1 MTITPSRFALSSLA
15 LAAALALGACHRN
28 DERVP
33 TAQTDTPPPTLPA
46 ANTSGTGSTTP
57 AAGDTSSTTA
67 GSVSSSGTM
76 AMPSAPLTNAEQ
88 EFVTKA
94 AEGGMFEVEI
104 GKMAA
109 AKAVDPAVKSFG
121 QMLADDHGAAND
133 KLKQI
138 ASAHNVPLPAALP
151 SDKKKELDELS
162 KLSGK
167 DFDKQ
172 FVKTVGIKDHHHDI
186 AEFEKAARMARSDD
200 VKSFAQSSLPTL
212 QKHLAAAEKLPAKG

>member
-1 MTITPSRFALSSLA
+1 MTTTPSRFALGSLA
-15 LAAALALGACHRN
+15 IAAVLALGACHRN

-33 TAQTDTPPPTLPA
+33 TAQTDTMPPA
-46 ANTSGTGSTTP
+46 TS
-57 AAGDTSSTTA
+57 DTSSTTA
-67 GSVSSSGTM
+67 GGVSSSGTM
-76 AMPSAPLTNAEQ
+76 AMPTAPLTNAEQ

-94 AEGGMFEVEI
+94 AEGGMFEVEV

-138 ASAHNVPLPAALP
+138 ASAHNVPLPASLP
-151 SDKKKELDELS
+151 SDKKKELDELN

-172 FVKTVGIKDHHHDI
+172 FVKMVGIKDHHHDI
-186 AEFEKAARMARSDD
+186 SEFEKAAKDARSDD
-200 VKSFAQSSLPTL
+200 VKTFAQSSLPTL
-212 QKHLAAAEKLPAKG
+212 QKHLAAAEKLPSKG